1 MKFIKWFLMESWF
14 WIAWVLGL
22 IIFVLTWSPAIDKTI
37 AISFLSLVFAILCF
51 GKYNYWRKYLKN
63 EI

>member
-1 MKFIKWFLMESWF
+1 MKFTKWFLMESWF

-37 AISFLSLVFAILCF
+37 AISFLVLVLSILIF
-51 GKYNYWRKYLKN
+51 GKHNYWRKNLKK
-63 EI
+63 